1 VQPIKPVL
9 KSFTQIQFLGSWVG
23 EENGKLSKNRI
34 TVGHQLPNA
43 FIRHPCSVCDARHME
58 MGR

>member
-1 VQPIKPVL
+1 VL